1 MSKLSPQDL
10 IDRLQWRYATKK
22 FDASKIIPDEVWS
35 GIASSLVLT
44 PSSFG
49 LQPWHFVTIR
59 DQQNQRRAP
68 PPFLGTSTSY

>member
-1 MSKLSPQDL
+1 MILNMSQLSPQGL
-10 IDRLQWRYATKK
+10 VEQLQWRYATKK
-22 FDASKIIPDEVWS
+22 FDDSKIIPDEIWS

-59 DQQNQRRAP
+59 DREIKEEEA
-68 PPFLGTSTSY
+68 

>member
-1 MSKLSPQDL
+1 MSKVSPQGL
-10 IDRLQWRYATKK
+10 LEQLHWCYATKK
-22 FDASKIIPDEVWS
+22 FDISKIIPDEVWS

-59 DQQNQRRAP
+59 DQEIKEELLRQGRQGR
-68 PPFLGTSTSY
+68 